1 LFNQEDA
8 IVGNANLTWDNSNA
22 LLSVSGNVA
31 ASGVKTDNLYYANGS
46 PWDLQQPAGSNSQIQ
61 FNSSNNF
68 GANPNLFFNTSTET
82 LSTPIVSANTIAG
95 TLTTNAQPNITSV
108 GTLSSLGVTG
118 NASAGNIYANSGTI
132 SASLLTG
139 TLTTN
144 AQPNITSVGTLSSLG
159 VTGNANVSNI
169 GATNGVFT
177 NVSGNGSALT
187 ALTGANVTGAVAFA
201 TTANAVAGANV
212 SGIVANANFAASA
225 QSAFTAASA
234 IEASVVTNPT
244 QSNITLVGTLQYLAV
259 TGNVSG
265 GNLTTSGLV
274 SATGNILSNANVV
287 TDLIVGRTTNVTI
300 TAAGTNQNI
309 NLVPTGTGTVNVG
322 TFRISNVATPTQT
335 ADAATKQYVDNLAAS
350 GIHYHEPVFVE
361 SPNTAGNLNATYNQP
376 GGAGVGVGA
385 TLTNAGTQV
394 ALTIDGVLM
403 TIGKRVLIY
412 NQTNQF
418 ENGVYTVTTVGT
430 ASTNWVLTRATDADT
445 YGFVGPT
452 TLSEGSTF
460 FVTNGNTGAGE
471 TYICNT
477 VGTITFGTTAIT
489 FAQISDST
497 LYTAGTGL
505 SLNGTEFSISNT
517 AVTTGTYGGADV
529 VSTIAV
535 NQQGQITSAS
545 NTVIQANAANLSGTT
560 LKSTVVNSSLTSV
573 GTLGTLTVSGN
584 ANVGNIGATNGVF
597 TTVAGSLTT
606 ASQSNITSVGTLG
619 SLAVTAN
626 ITAGNVYANS
636 GTGGFTT
643 LTASGN
649 VSGANVTATT
659 YNITGV
665 TVNITAAGSTQGTA
679 TALTKAFNVISTVSA
694 GQGVV
699 LPTAVAGMRITVV
712 NTSATTVN
720 IYPASGAAINA
731 QTTNAPFSLPSVGRV
746 DIIATST
753 TQWYVMGAIYV

>member
-1 LFNQEDA
+1 M
-8 IVGNANLTWDNSNA
+8 
-22 LLSVSGNVA
+22 
-31 ASGVKTDNLYYANGS
+31 
-46 PWDLQQPAGSNSQIQ
+46 
-61 FNSSNNF
+61 
-68 GANPNLFFNTSTET
+68 
-82 LSTPIVSANTIAG
+82 
-95 TLTTNAQPNITSV
+95 
-108 GTLSSLGVTG
+108 
-118 NASAGNIYANSGTI
+118 
-132 SASLLTG
+132 
-139 TLTTN
+139 
-144 AQPNITSVGTLSSLG
+144 
-159 VTGNANVSNI
+159 
-169 GATNGVFT
+169 
-177 NVSGNGSALT
+177 
-187 ALTGANVTGAVAFA
+187 
-201 TTANAVAGANV
+201 
-212 SGIVANANFAASA
+212 
-225 QSAFTAASA
+225 
-234 IEASVVTNPT
+234 
-244 QSNITLVGTLQYLAV
+244 
-259 TGNVSG
+259 
-265 GNLTTSGLV
+265 
-274 SATGNILSNANVV
+274 
-287 TDLIVGRTTNVTI
+287 
-300 TAAGTNQNI
+300 
-309 NLVPTGTGTVNVG
+309 TV
-322 TFRISNVATPTQT
+322 
-335 ADAATKQYVDNLAAS
+335 
-350 GIHYHEPVFVE
+350 
-361 SPNTAGNLNATYNQP
+361 
-376 GGAGVGVGA
+376 
-385 TLTNAGTQV
+385 
-394 ALTIDGVLM
+394 
-403 TIGKRVLIY
+403 GKRVLIY

-445 YGFVGPT
+445 Y
-452 TLSEGSTF
+452 STFSPNSLGQGDAF

-505 SLNGTEFSISNT
+505 SLTGTEFSISNT

-584 ANVGNIGATNGVF
+584 ANVGNIGATTGVF